1 LIYQTQ
7 TQTQTQTPDG
17 TSSNPGLRL
26 LPLASGHPAGN
37 DEVPRRVE
45 NRRWPRDPRLVPRR
59 AVLSLAVAATLASV
73 TPALAGG
80 FGIPEIGVRRT
91 GMAATVGRP
100 DEPSAVFHNPA
111 GLTLQHGFRFYASFG
126 LSFVSTEFRLQQ
138 WDKSDEYLDEPVDA
152 DGYYPATRP
161 EKAIGAIPMLVVTRQ
176 INDKIFT
183 AASLYVA
190 NGTGAFFDKDAVTRY
205 HLISGYIV
213 SPLFQLSGAYR
224 FSDKLSVGAGL
235 GVLNIR
241 IHGQRDFFPE
251 YQGFSL
257 RNMLGTRPE
266 LTLDGSD
273 WQPSWNLGV
282 LATPMPRLTLG
293 ATVIGKVHPTL
304 DGPIAL
310 KEDEDSMDSPGYV
323 FHGTAHTELV
333 LPWTFLAGANFD
345 VTPQLEVGTEF
356 RYYLYRQYQNQHTQ
370 IDDIFLTDHLDSPK
384 NYKDSWQTAGGL
396 RVHDVKQAPGAE
408 LMLGFH
414 YDRTPAPPE
423 TVTLD
428 QPTFS
433 HYGLHTGGRYAFGR
447 YRVGAS
453 WVHYWYDIPTITDS
467 ITFPPSNIKG
477 DGTNNIFSLSFEAV
491 L

>member
-1 LIYQTQ
+1 MI
-7 TQTQTQTPDG
+7 
-17 TSSNPGLRL
+17 
-26 LPLASGHPAGN
+26 
-37 DEVPRRVE
+37 
-45 NRRWPRDPRLVPRR
+45 R
-59 AVLSLAVAATLASV
+59 AVVVVAAVTAASQ
-73 TPALAGG
+73 AQAGG
-80 FGIPEIGVRRT
+80 FGIPEIGIRRT

-126 LSFVSTEFRLQQ
+126 LSFVSTEFRLQP
-138 WDKSDEYLDEPVDA
+138 WEKSDEYLQDFPLDDE
-152 DGYYPATRP
+152 GYYPATKP
-161 EKAIGAIPMLVVTRQ
+161 ERAIGAIPMLVVTRQ
-176 INDKIFT
+176 INDQIFA

-190 NGTGAFFDKDAVTRY
+190 NGTGAFFDDDAVTRY
-205 HLISGYIV
+205 HLKQGYII
-213 SPLFQLSGAYR
+213 SPLAQLSGAYR

-241 IHGQRDFFPE
+241 IHGVRDFFPE

-257 RNMLGTRPE
+257 RNMLGSRPE

-282 LATPMPRLTLG
+282 LATPIPKLTLG

-304 DGPIAL
+304 DGPVSL

-323 FHGTAHTELV
+323 FKGTAHTELV
-333 LPWTFLAGANFD
+333 LPWTFLAGANYD
-345 VTPQLEVGTEF
+345 VTPQVEVGTEF
-356 RYYLYRQYQNQHTQ
+356 RYYLYRQYQNQHTT
-370 IDDIFLTDHLDSPK
+370 IDDIFLTDSLDSPK
-384 NYKDSWQTAGGL
+384 NYKDSWQTAGGV
-396 RVHDVKQAPGAE
+396 RVHDVRQLRGVE
-408 LMLGFH
+408 LMAGFH

-433 HYGLHTGGRYAFGR
+433 HYGLHTGARYEIGR
-447 YRVGAS
+447 YRLGAS
-453 WVHYWYDIPTITDS
+453 WVHYWYDIPTITTS

-477 DGTNNIFSLSFEAV
+477 DGTNNILSISVEAA

>member
-1 LIYQTQ
+1 MI
-7 TQTQTQTPDG
+7 
-17 TSSNPGLRL
+17 
-26 LPLASGHPAGN
+26 
-37 DEVPRRVE
+37 
-45 NRRWPRDPRLVPRR
+45 R
-59 AVLSLAVAATLASV
+59 AVVVVAAVTAASQ
-73 TPALAGG
+73 AQAGG
-80 FGIPEIGVRRT
+80 FGIPEIGIRRT

-126 LSFVSTEFRLQQ
+126 LSFVSTEFRLQP
-138 WDKSDEYLDEPVDA
+138 WEKSDEYLQDFPVD
-152 DGYYPATRP
+152 DEGYYPATKP
-161 EKAIGAIPMLVVTRQ
+161 ERAIGAIPMLVVTRQ
-176 INDKIFT
+176 INDQIFA

-190 NGTGAFFDKDAVTRY
+190 NGTGAFFDDDAVTRY
-205 HLISGYIV
+205 HLKQGYII
-213 SPLFQLSGAYR
+213 SPLAQLSGAYR

-241 IHGQRDFFPE
+241 IHGVRDFFPE

-257 RNMLGTRPE
+257 RNMLGSRPE

-282 LATPMPRLTLG
+282 LATPIPKLTLG

-304 DGPIAL
+304 DGPVSL

-323 FHGTAHTELV
+323 FKGTAHTELV
-333 LPWTFLAGANFD
+333 LPWTFLAGANYD
-345 VTPQLEVGTEF
+345 VTPQVEVGTEF
-356 RYYLYRQYQNQHTQ
+356 RYYLYRQYQNQHTT
-370 IDDIFLTDHLDSPK
+370 IDDIFLTDSLDSPK
-384 NYKDSWQTAGGL
+384 NYKDSWQTAGGV
-396 RVHDVKQAPGAE
+396 RVHDVRQLRGVE
-408 LMLGFH
+408 LMAGFH

-433 HYGLHTGGRYAFGR
+433 HYGLHTGARYEIGR
-447 YRVGAS
+447 YRLGAS
-453 WVHYWYDIPTITDS
+453 WVHYWYDIPTITTS

-477 DGTNNIFSLSFEAV
+477 DGTNNILSISVEAA

>member
-1 LIYQTQ
+1 MI
-7 TQTQTQTPDG
+7 
-17 TSSNPGLRL
+17 
-26 LPLASGHPAGN
+26 
-37 DEVPRRVE
+37 
-45 NRRWPRDPRLVPRR
+45 R
-59 AVLSLAVAATLASV
+59 AVVVVAAVTAASQ
-73 TPALAGG
+73 AQAGG
-80 FGIPEIGVRRT
+80 FGIPEIGIRRT

-126 LSFVSTEFRLQQ
+126 LSFVSTEFRLQP
-138 WDKSDEYLDEPVDA
+138 WEKSDEYLQDFPVD
-152 DGYYPATRP
+152 DEGYYPATKP
-161 EKAIGAIPMLVVTRQ
+161 ERAIGAIPMLVVTRQ
-176 INDKIFT
+176 INDRIFA

-190 NGTGAFFDKDAVTRY
+190 NGTGAFFDDDAVTRY
-205 HLISGYIV
+205 HLKQGYII
-213 SPLFQLSGAYR
+213 SPLAQLSGAYR

-241 IHGQRDFFPE
+241 IHGVRDFFPE

-257 RNMLGTRPE
+257 RNMLGSRPE

-282 LATPMPRLTLG
+282 LATPIPKLTLG

-304 DGPIAL
+304 DGPVSL

-323 FHGTAHTELV
+323 FKGTAHTELV
-333 LPWTFLAGANFD
+333 LPWTFLAGANYD
-345 VTPQLEVGTEF
+345 VTPQVEVGTEF
-356 RYYLYRQYQNQHTQ
+356 RYYLYRQYQNQHTT
-370 IDDIFLTDHLDSPK
+370 IDDIFLTDSLDSPK
-384 NYKDSWQTAGGL
+384 NYKDSWQTAGGV
-396 RVHDVKQAPGAE
+396 RVHDVRQLRGVE
-408 LMLGFH
+408 LMAGFH

-433 HYGLHTGGRYAFGR
+433 HYGLHTGARYEIGR
-447 YRVGAS
+447 YRLGAS
-453 WVHYWYDIPTITDS
+453 WVHYWYDIPTITTS

-477 DGTNNIFSLSFEAV
+477 DGTNNILSISVEAA

>member
-1 LIYQTQ
+1 MIRT
-7 TQTQTQTPDG
+7 TF
-17 TSSNPGLRL
+17 
-26 LPLASGHPAGN
+26 
-37 DEVPRRVE
+37 V
-45 NRRWPRDPRLVPRR
+45 
-59 AVLSLAVAATLASV
+59 VAALCAAS
-73 TPALAGG
+73 PAIAGG

-111 GLTLQHGFRFYASFG
+111 GLTMQHGMRLYASFG
-126 LSFVSTEFRLQQ
+126 LSFVSTEFRLQP
-138 WDKSDEYLDEPVDA
+138 WEKSDEYLGDEFDVDG
-152 DGYYPATRP
+152 DGYYPATKP
-161 EKAIGAIPMLVVTRQ
+161 DKAIGAIPMLVFTKQ
-176 INDKIFT
+176 WSPKIFS

-205 HLISGYIV
+205 HLREGYII
-213 SPLFQLSGAYR
+213 SPLAQLSGAY
-224 FSDKLSVGAGL
+224 KLNDQVSVGAGV

-241 IHGQRDFFPE
+241 IHGVRDFYPE

-257 RNMLGTRPE
+257 RNMLGSRPE

-282 LATPMPRLTLG
+282 LYTPIPKLSLG

-304 DGPIAL
+304 DGPVSL

-323 FHGTAHTELV
+323 FKGTAHTELV
-333 LPWTFLAGANFD
+333 LPWTFLAGANYD
-345 VTPQLEVGTEF
+345 VTPQLEVGTEL
-356 RYYLYRQYQNQHTQ
+356 RYYLYRQYKNQHTA

-384 NYKDSWQTAGGL
+384 NYKDSWQTAGGV
-396 RVHDVKQAPGAE
+396 RVHDVKQVPGGE

-433 HYGLHTGGRYAFGR
+433 HWGLHTGARYAVGR
-447 YRVGAS
+447 YRFGAS
-453 WVHYWYDIPTITDS
+453 WVHYWYDIPTITGS

-477 DGTNNIFSLSFEAV
+477 DGTNNIVSVSVEAA

>member
-1 LIYQTQ
+1 MI
-7 TQTQTQTPDG
+7 
-17 TSSNPGLRL
+17 
-26 LPLASGHPAGN
+26 
-37 DEVPRRVE
+37 
-45 NRRWPRDPRLVPRR
+45 R
-59 AVLSLAVAATLASV
+59 AVVVVAAVTAASQ
-73 TPALAGG
+73 AQAGG
-80 FGIPEIGVRRT
+80 FGIPEIGIRRT

-126 LSFVSTEFRLQQ
+126 LSFVSTEFRLQP
-138 WDKSDEYLDEPVDA
+138 WEKSDEYLQDFPLDDE
-152 DGYYPATRP
+152 GYYPATKP
-161 EKAIGAIPMLVVTRQ
+161 ERAIGAIPMLVVTRQ
-176 INDKIFT
+176 INDRIFA

-190 NGTGAFFDKDAVTRY
+190 NGTGAFFDDDAVTRY
-205 HLISGYIV
+205 HLKQGYII
-213 SPLFQLSGAYR
+213 SPLAQLSGAYR

-241 IHGQRDFFPE
+241 IHGVRDFFPE

-257 RNMLGTRPE
+257 RNMLGSRPE

-282 LATPMPRLTLG
+282 LATPIPKLTLG

-304 DGPIAL
+304 DGPVSL

-323 FHGTAHTELV
+323 FKGTAHTELV
-333 LPWTFLAGANFD
+333 LPWTFLAGANYD
-345 VTPQLEVGTEF
+345 VTPQVEVGTEF
-356 RYYLYRQYQNQHTQ
+356 RYYLYRQYQNQHTT
-370 IDDIFLTDHLDSPK
+370 IDDIFLTDSLDSPK
-384 NYKDSWQTAGGL
+384 NYKDSWQTAGGV
-396 RVHDVKQAPGAE
+396 RVHDVRQLKGVE
-408 LMLGFH
+408 LMAGFH

-433 HYGLHTGGRYAFGR
+433 HYGLHTGARYEIGR
-447 YRVGAS
+447 YRLGAS
-453 WVHYWYDIPTITDS
+453 WVHYWYDIPTITTS

-477 DGTNNIFSLSFEAV
+477 DGTNNILSISVEAA

>member
-1 LIYQTQ
+1 MI
-7 TQTQTQTPDG
+7 
-17 TSSNPGLRL
+17 
-26 LPLASGHPAGN
+26 
-37 DEVPRRVE
+37 
-45 NRRWPRDPRLVPRR
+45 R
-59 AVLSLAVAATLASV
+59 AVVVVAAVTAASQ
-73 TPALAGG
+73 AQAGG
-80 FGIPEIGVRRT
+80 FGIPEIGIRRT

-126 LSFVSTEFRLQQ
+126 LSFVSTEFRLQP
-138 WDKSDEYLDEPVDA
+138 WEKSDEYLQDFPLDDE
-152 DGYYPATRP
+152 GYYPATKP
-161 EKAIGAIPMLVVTRQ
+161 ERAIGAIPMLVVTRQ
-176 INDKIFT
+176 INDRIFA

-190 NGTGAFFDKDAVTRY
+190 NGTGAFFDDDAVTRY
-205 HLISGYIV
+205 HLKQGYII
-213 SPLFQLSGAYR
+213 SPLAQLSGAYR

-241 IHGQRDFFPE
+241 IHGVRDFFPE

-257 RNMLGTRPE
+257 RNMLGSRPE

-282 LATPMPRLTLG
+282 LATPIPKLTLG

-304 DGPIAL
+304 DGPVSL

-323 FHGTAHTELV
+323 FKGTAHTELV
-333 LPWTFLAGANFD
+333 LPWTFLAGANYD
-345 VTPQLEVGTEF
+345 VTPQVEVGTEF
-356 RYYLYRQYQNQHTQ
+356 RYYLYRQYQNQHTT
-370 IDDIFLTDHLDSPK
+370 IDDIFLTDSLDSPK
-384 NYKDSWQTAGGL
+384 NYKDSWQTAGGV
-396 RVHDVKQAPGAE
+396 RVHDVRQLRGVE
-408 LMLGFH
+408 LMAGFH

-433 HYGLHTGGRYAFGR
+433 HYGLHTGARYEIGR
-447 YRVGAS
+447 YRLGAS
-453 WVHYWYDIPTITDS
+453 WVHYWYDIPTITTS

-477 DGTNNIFSLSFEAV
+477 DGTNNILSISVEAA